1 MRYLE
6 VKKGRIEIIPM
17 IDIMLFLLVFFIMIT
32 LRMIPATGI
41 ASQLPQSSTAQDLP
55 HPKIVVTMF
64 ADGAIET
71 DGQKLT
77 IDDLTAKLA
86 AEPDREHAARYHC
99 WSWHRHAPESSR
111 SDGCVPQSRHCP
123 GGARREGS
131 QVGVQSL

>member
-6 VKKGRIEIIPM
+6 VRKGRIEIIPM

-41 ASQLPQSSTAQDLP
+41 ASQLPQSSTTQDLP
-55 HPKIVVTMF
+55 HPKIVVTLF
-64 ADGAIET
+64 ADGSIET

-86 AEPDREHAARYHC
+86 GEPDREHAAVTI
-99 WSWHRHAPESSR
+99 A
-111 SDGCVPQSRHCP
+111 
-123 GGARREGS
+123 GAGTTTLQNLLAVMDACRKAGIV
-131 QVGVQSL
+131 QVGLAAKDAK

>member
-1 MRYLE
+1 MRYFE
-6 VKKGRIEIIPM
+6 MRKGRIEIIPM

-55 HPKIVVTMF
+55 HPKIVVTLF

-77 IDDLTAKLA
+77 IDDLTTKLA
-86 AEPDREHAARYHC
+86 SEPDREHAAVTI
-99 WSWHRHAPESSR
+99 A
-111 SDGCVPQSRHCP
+111 
-123 GGARREGS
+123 GAGTATLQNLLAVMDACRKAGIV
-131 QVGVQSL
+131 QVGLAAKETK

>member
-6 VKKGRIEIIPM
+6 VRKGRIEIIPM

-64 ADGAIET
+64 ADGGIET

-86 AEPDREHAARYHC
+86 AEADREHAAVTI
-99 WSWHRHAPESSR
+99 A
-111 SDGCVPQSRHCP
+111 
-123 GGARREGS
+123 GAGTATLQNLLAVMDACRKAGIV
-131 QVGVQSL
+131 QVGLAAKDAK

>member
-6 VKKGRIEIIPM
+6 VRKGRIEIIPM

-55 HPKIVVTMF
+55 HPKIVITLF

-77 IDDLTAKLA
+77 IDDLTTKLA
-86 AEPDREHAARYHC
+86 SEPDREHAAVTI
-99 WSWHRHAPESSR
+99 A
-111 SDGCVPQSRHCP
+111 
-123 GGARREGS
+123 GAGTATLQNLLAVMDACRKAGIV
-131 QVGVQSL
+131 QVGLAAKETK